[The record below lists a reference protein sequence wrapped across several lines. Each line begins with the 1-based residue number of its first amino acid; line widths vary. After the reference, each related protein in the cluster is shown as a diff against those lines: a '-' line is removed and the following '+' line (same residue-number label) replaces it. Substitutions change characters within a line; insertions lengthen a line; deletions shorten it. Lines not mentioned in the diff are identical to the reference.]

1 MKKFTSIFLRVII
14 SPHALAQVPL
24 PVGPEVRRVQD
35 PSMLIDESRTK
46 IEIFPSKRIEIARNS
61 SGQEYML
68 GKSDV
73 SPSARIGRQPVLVF
87 NYAHQ
92 HFGYATGEIAFKFKS
107 NVSVAV
113 AKAIV
118 PGAIAVGKEFF
129 VVNVDTPQDILDVSR
144 KLSKRGDIA
153 WVVPTI
159 EYRPYSAAARQ

>member
-1 MKKFTSIFLRVII
+1 MKKITAILLLGAITPGSL
-14 SPHALAQVPL
+14 SQVPL

-46 IEIFPSKRIEIARNS
+46 IEIFPSKRVEIARNS
-61 SGQEYML
+61 SGQKYMS

-87 NYAHQ
+87 NHAHQ
-92 HFGYATGEIAFKFKS
+92 HCGYATGEIAFKFKS

-118 PGAIAVGKEFF
+118 PGAIAVGKDFF
-129 VVNVDTPQDILDVSR
+129 VVNVDTPQDILNVSR

-159 EYRPYSAAARQ
+159 EYLPYSAAARQ